1 MKNNK
6 INCALI
12 SALIAVGTYVIMDVA
27 RKAKEKLLRISAGE
41 SDYERTHKRRK

>member
-12 SALIAVGTYVIMDVA
+12 SALIAAGTYIIMDIA
-27 RKAKEKLLRISAGE
+27 RKAKEKLYRMASGE